1 VLPRAYRFH
10 GLFIRFV
17 WPQQWRALNGG
28 GLVGVG
34 YVLIKNRFDWWERG
48 VRSVSR
54 VLERLFVFL

>member
-1 VLPRAYRFH
+1 VTAAMESLER
-10 GLFIRFV
+10 
-17 WPQQWRALNGG
+17 WWTGG
-28 GLVGVG
+28 DVG